1 MSENQFRKE
10 ISNVPNKI
18 SIFRI
23 VLILI
28 CVIFFVSGFPI
39 IGSTLGLFAGLSDYA
54 DGIYARKHNMC
65 TRLGALLDQVSDLL
79 FNFLVMSAAVYM
91 GVWPLWI
98 LWAWGLRDLGVLS
111 MRASAAQLG
120 FDIPSIYLG
129 KLASAVIYYSLF
141 LMPITFALTSHDTE
155 MAKWYLYPAQHPVYQ
170 FSGWVEAH
178 IPWWVGFGLYWI
190 AVIGVIVGIILQWIT
205 AVKYMKTYVHK
216 YNEFH
221 QNEQASAGSAE
232 AKSDT
237 GSAEAKSDTGSVE
250 VKADDAKIGD

>member
-1 MSENQFRKE
+1 MAVNQFRKE

-23 VLILI
+23 VLIFI
-28 CVIFFVSGFPI
+28 CVIFFVCGYPI
-39 IGSTLGLFAGLSDYA
+39 LGSTLGLIAGLSDYA
-54 DGIYARKHNMC
+54 DGIYARRHNMC
-65 TRLGALLDQVSDLL
+65 TRLGALLDQVADLL
-79 FNFLVMSAAVYM
+79 FNFLVLSAAIFM
-91 GVWPLWI
+91 GVWPLWV

-155 MAKWYLYPAQHPVYQ
+155 HFYLYPEHHSVYQ
-170 FSGWVEAH
+170 FAPWVSEH

-190 AVIGVIVGIILQWIT
+190 AMIGVVTGIILQWVT
-205 AVKYMKTYVHK
+205 AVKYMQTYIHK
-216 YNEFH
+216 YNASHEA
-221 QNEQASAGSAE
+221 ERSLSEAGESASAGLQGASADAE
-232 AKSDT
+232 ALS
-237 GSAEAKSDTGSVE
+237 
-250 VKADDAKIGD
+250 

>member
-1 MSENQFRKE
+1 MAVNQFRID

-18 SIFRI
+18 SVFRI
-23 VLILI
+23 ALIFI
-28 CVIFFVSGFPI
+28 CVIFFACGFPI
-39 IGSTLGLFAGLSDYA
+39 IGSSLGLIAGLSDYA

-65 TRLGALLDQVSDLL
+65 TRLGALLDQVADLL
-79 FNFLVMSAAVYM
+79 FNFLVISVAAYM
-91 GVWPLWI
+91 GVWPIWI

-141 LMPITFALTSHDTE
+141 LMPITFALTSHDT
-155 MAKWYLYPAQHPVYQ
+155 AHFYLYPQTHPVYQ
-170 FSGWVEAH
+170 FAPWVAEN

-190 AVIGVIVGIILQWIT
+190 AFAGVVVGIILQWIT

-216 YNEFH
+216 YNEIH
-221 QNEQASAGSAE
+221 EAEQKAAENAQTQTSKTPDKENVSNDSAKAE
-232 AKSDT
+232 Q
-237 GSAEAKSDTGSVE
+237 
-250 VKADDAKIGD
+250 DAATA